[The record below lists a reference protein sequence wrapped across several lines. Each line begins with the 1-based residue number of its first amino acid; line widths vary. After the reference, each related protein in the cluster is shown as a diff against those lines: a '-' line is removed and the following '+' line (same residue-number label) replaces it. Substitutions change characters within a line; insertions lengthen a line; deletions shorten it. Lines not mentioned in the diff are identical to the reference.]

1 MKSAALLRDTDAEDA
16 NRMAYKTMNMCLYLI
31 TTLIYYVIIVIGAIF
46 IPGIDIVFDFVGAI
60 AITSVAFYFP
70 AYLYPRAVKKFNV
83 KVEGDVATNLKLACL
98 YMFIG
103 VICMSLGIFS
113 TVYAILNP

>member
-1 MKSAALLRDTDAEDA
+1 MRDTDAEDA
-16 NRMAYKTMNMCLYLI
+16 NRMAYKTMNTCLYLVA
-31 TTLIYYVIIVIGAIF
+31 TLTYYVVIVLGAIF

-70 AYLYPRAVKKFNV
+70 AYLYPRAVRKFNV
-83 KVEGDVATNLKLACL
+83 KIEGPVATNMRLSCL
-98 YMFIG
+98 YMIIG

-113 TVYAILNP
+113 TVYAILNPQEE